1 MDIEKRP
8 DGYWITSLPDSPDA
22 GPYNTK
28 AGAESDRRGLRRFF
42 KHENERDFFTI
53 DRRGSK
59 GVPII
64 DTESADRE
72 PSRGSANDSAQPL
85 RTCTM

>member
-28 AGAESDRRGLRRFF
+28 AGAASDRKGLRRFF
-42 KHENERDFFTI
+42 KYEHDRAFFTV
-53 DRRGSK
+53 DRRRSNEEAT
-59 GVPII
+59 I
-64 DTESADRE
+64 DPANSDFN
-72 PSRGSANDSAQPL
+72 PSRDSANDSAQLL